1 MREWKRCRM
10 SATASAREIV
20 LPSGSRA
27 RREMLAAAGLHF
39 TVQAA
44 DVDEPAIRARLLKD
58 DASIEPKRIAAVL
71 AAAKAEDVS
80 GKIGG
85 SLIIGADQVL
95 ALGDELLSKAPY
107 MEAARAAW
115 RKLRGRTHELHSAVA
130 FAEKGKVTWA
140 HVATAR
146 LTMRDFSDAF
156 LDDYLLRAGDR
167 VGQSVGAY
175 ELEGIGVQLF
185 DRIEGDYFTIL
196 GLPVMPVLAEL
207 RVRGII
213 TK

>member
-1 MREWKRCRM
+1 
-10 SATASAREIV
+10 V
-20 LPSGSRA
+20 LASGSRA
-27 RREMLAAAGLHF
+27 RREMLAAAGVHF

-44 DVDEPAIRARLLKD
+44 DVDEPAIRARMLKQ
-58 DASIEPKRIAAVL
+58 DASVEPKRIAAVL

-80 GKIGG
+80 GKVRS

-95 ALGDELLSKAPY
+95 ALGNELLSKAPSI
-107 MEAARAAW
+107 EAAREAL

-167 VGQSVGAY
+167 VGQSVGGY

-185 DRIEGDYFTIL
+185 DHIEGDYFTIL
-196 GLPVMPVLAEL
+196 GLPLMAVLGEL
-207 RVRGII
+207 RARGII
-213 TK
+213 AQ

>member
-1 MREWKRCRM
+1 M
-10 SATASAREIV
+10 SATASTHEIV
-20 LPSGSRA
+20 LASGSRA
-27 RREMLAAAGLHF
+27 RREMLAAAGVHF

-44 DVDEPAIRARLLKD
+44 DVDEPAIRARLLKQ
-58 DASIEPKRIAAVL
+58 DANVEPKRIAAVL

-95 ALGDELLSKAPY
+95 ALGDELLSKAPSV
-107 MEAARAAW
+107 EAAREAL

-140 HVATAR
+140 YVATAR

-196 GLPVMPVLAEL
+196 GLPLMPVLAEL

-213 TK
+213 AK

>member
-1 MREWKRCRM
+1 M

-20 LPSGSRA
+20 LASGSRA

-58 DASIEPKRIAAVL
+58 DASVEPKRIAAVL

-95 ALGDELLSKAPY
+95 ALGDELLSKAPN
-107 MEAARAAW
+107 MEAARAAL

-146 LTMRDFSDAF
+146 LTIRDFSDAF

-196 GLPVMPVLAEL
+196 GLPLMPVLAEL